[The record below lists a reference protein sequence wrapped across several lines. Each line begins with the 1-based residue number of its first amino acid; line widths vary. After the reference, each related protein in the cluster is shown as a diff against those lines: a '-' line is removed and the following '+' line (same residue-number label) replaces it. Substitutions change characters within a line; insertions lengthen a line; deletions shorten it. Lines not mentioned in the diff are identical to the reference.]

1 VFTARYE
8 TYIIQANLRVWEL
21 TRLGTHYAGSPS
33 SIELHNYHKFL
44 EAKEITGISTGYEPA
59 KLSYKWLDPFKLH
72 VYQAIYVTC
81 NTRSPNTGT
90 ESFTEKEK
98 RKLELHAFRLLE
110 CRWDMSHI
118 LDQDFVY
125 DDLAV
130 TGLTLTLSPWN
141 SSELPIHPWT
151 WLLADQ

>member
-1 VFTARYE
+1 
-8 TYIIQANLRVWEL
+8 
-21 TRLGTHYAGSPS
+21 
-33 SIELHNYHKFL
+33 
-44 EAKEITGISTGYEPA
+44 
-59 KLSYKWLDPFKLH
+59 
-72 VYQAIYVTC
+72 
-81 NTRSPNTGT
+81 
-90 ESFTEKEK
+90 
-98 RKLELHAFRLLE
+98 
-110 CRWDMSHI
+110 MSHI